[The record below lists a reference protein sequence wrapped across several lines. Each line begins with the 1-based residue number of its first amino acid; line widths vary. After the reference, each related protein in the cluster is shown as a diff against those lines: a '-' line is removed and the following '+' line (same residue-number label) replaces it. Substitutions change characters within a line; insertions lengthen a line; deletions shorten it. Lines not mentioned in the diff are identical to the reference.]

1 MKNSLYVT
9 ISLVLCA
16 GVLVTVA
23 CLRGIKPVDNTPD
36 NSQIND
42 TQTPDDIPKTDDT
55 QKPDDTLTPDDT
67 VIPNDS
73 KKPDDTQKPDNTVAD
88 YYALSAQNTK
98 ALQAYYAFITGKST
112 AYSLSDNKEI
122 TFVDGITKQDTA
134 PIAKFALVDF
144 GSDGILEVVFEH
156 TNTAHSDAILFY
168 EDGRVYVEYVT
179 YRGILGLT
187 YNGVISRNFNTPE
200 GAISGYSLMT
210 VSVQRGEE
218 TTSLGRREYI
228 SATDTYTYY
237 LKCDLID
244 GKTVVR
250 EETRVT
256 KDEYEDLFK
265 KIYALYSLEWHTFST
280 AKIQQVFLDLK

>member
-1 MKNSLYVT
+1 MKKSLYVT

-42 TQTPDDIPKTDDT
+42 TQTPDDIQKTDDT
-55 QKPDDTLTPDDT
+55 QKPDDTVIPDD
-67 VIPNDS
+67 S
-73 KKPDDTQKPDNTVAD
+73 QKPDDTQKPDNTVTD

-122 TFVDGITKQDTA
+122 TFADGITKQDTA

-187 YNGVISRNFNTPE
+187 YNGVISSNFNTPE

-210 VSVQRGEE
+210 VSVQNGAQ
-218 TTSLGRREYI
+218 TAGLGHVNYV
-228 SATDTYTYY
+228 SATNTYTYY
-237 LKCDLID
+237 QSCELINS
-244 GKTVVR
+244 KAVVKD
-250 EETRVT
+250 EAQVT
-256 KDEYEDLFK
+256 KSEYESLFK
-265 KIYALYSLEWHTFST
+265 QIYALYSLEWHTFST